1 MVNVGDELTVPADFD
16 GDVFTLSNGAFNVG
30 GFSHYKFGEHRTKMG
45 QSTSGM
51 SAIMLFLFRAAAGH
65 LYPGW
70 RKVGQHQ
77 CDNAA

>member
-51 SAIMLFLFRAAAGH
+51 SANMLSYFGQL
-65 LYPGW
+65 PDISIP
-70 RKVGQHQ
+70 VGGKL
-77 CDNAA
+77 